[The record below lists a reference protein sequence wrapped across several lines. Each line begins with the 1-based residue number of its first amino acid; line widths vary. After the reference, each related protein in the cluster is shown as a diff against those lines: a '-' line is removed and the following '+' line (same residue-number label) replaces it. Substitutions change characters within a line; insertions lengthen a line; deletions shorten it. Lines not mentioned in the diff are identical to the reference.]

1 MTTRLI
7 DAPSVI
13 LIAQPQFVVSGI
25 YQWADEQGL
34 GDVADDLDT
43 PLGRIAHQSA
53 DWEKADDIH
62 NDGEV
67 LVEFAGRQCYG
78 SWEKGR
84 TNEAYIDNV
93 LSMGHGSV
101 LAHAHYSFAIAGVS
115 RSLTHELVRHA
126 AGVDIS
132 QESQRFVD
140 ATQTRFVVPP
150 ALLHLWD
157 GDLECSDARDF
168 LSDNVDAVENYNRW
182 QAEVQAMVGDLT
194 LFPVEPF
201 LKTVSNTSP
210 DGNLRLPEVRMEIA
224 MRKRETML
232 QKRANESARA
242 ILPNAAQTKLV
253 WTVNLRALRYILAL
267 RGAPDADLEIRRFA
281 CALAVQCKL
290 MAPAT
295 FADLELHDGDFGVG
309 STTVKYHKV

>member
-1 MTTRLI
+1 MTSRLI

-13 LIAQPQFVVSGI
+13 LIAQPALVVGGI
-25 YQWADEQGL
+25 HRWAEEQGL
-34 GDVADDLDT
+34 DDVADDMST
-43 PLGRIAHQSA
+43 PLGRIARQSA
-53 DWEKADDIH
+53 DYSRADDIH

-140 ATQTRFVVPP
+140 ATRTRFVVPP
-150 ALLHLWD
+150 AMLHLWD
-157 GDLECSDARDF
+157 GDLGCSDARDF
-168 LSDNVDAVENYNRW
+168 LDHCVENVHNYNRW
-182 QAEVQAMVGDLT
+182 QDEVQAMVDNLVK
-194 LFPVEPF
+194 FPVEPF
-201 LKTVSNTSP
+201 LATVRLT
-210 DGNLRLPEVRMEIA
+210 DGDGVARTEEQRMEIA

-232 QKRANESARA
+232 QKRANESARS
-242 ILPNAAQTKLV
+242 ILPNACQTKLV

-267 RGAPDADLEIRRFA
+267 RGAPDADLEIRRFSA
-281 CALAVQCKL
+281 ALAVVCKN

-295 FADLELHDGDFGVG
+295 FADLDLHEGDFGVG